1 MYLNLKV
8 LTKLSRG
15 PSKYLFLQF
24 TCRLCELFRKGRT
37 SDVRFLPYFEL
48 KQNSKWNIFSIF
60 LFDRTTET
68 LAITLHRRVALWLE
82 TILGTYQHRTPT
94 SIDHTL
100 DYTQVEDEQ
109 ERIGGSMQYIL
120 CMLRSSSCKLLN

>member
-1 MYLNLKV
+1 MCLNLKV
-8 LTKLSRG
+8 LTKLPRG

-24 TCRLCELFRKGRT
+24 LCRLLELFRKWST
-37 SDVRFLPYFEL
+37 SDVRFIPYFQQ

-60 LFDRTTET
+60 GLERATEI
-68 LAITLHRRVALWLE
+68 LGIILCVRVGHWLE
-82 TILGTYQHRTPT
+82 TVLGTYQHRTPT